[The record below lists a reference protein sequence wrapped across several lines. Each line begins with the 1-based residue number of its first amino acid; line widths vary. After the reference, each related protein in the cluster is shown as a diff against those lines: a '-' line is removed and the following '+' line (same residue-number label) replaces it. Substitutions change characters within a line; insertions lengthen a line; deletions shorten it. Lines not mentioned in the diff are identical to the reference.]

1 VSLKVAESSDG
12 IKGDTASNV
21 QKPATLETGLVIQVP
36 LFVKEGEIIRVS
48 TADGSYLG
56 RA

>member
-1 VSLKVAESSDG
+1 M
-12 IKGDTASNV
+12 
-21 QKPATLETGLVIQVP
+21 IQVP
-36 LFVKEGEIIRVS
+36 LFVKEGEVVRVS

>member
-1 VSLKVAESSDG
+1 
-12 IKGDTASNV
+12 V
-21 QKPATLETGLVIQVP
+21 QKPAKLETGLVIQVP
-36 LFVKEGEIIRVS
+36 LFVKEGELVRVS

>member
-1 VSLKVAESSDG
+1 VQNP
-12 IKGDTASNV
+12 ASWKPLVV
-21 QKPATLETGLVIQVP
+21 QSPDLI
-36 LFVKEGEIIRVS
+36 KEGETIRVS